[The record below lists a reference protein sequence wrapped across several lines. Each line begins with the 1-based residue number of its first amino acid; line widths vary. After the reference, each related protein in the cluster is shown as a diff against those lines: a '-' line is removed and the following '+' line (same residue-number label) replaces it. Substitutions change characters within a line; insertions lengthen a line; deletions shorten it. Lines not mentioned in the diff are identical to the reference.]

1 MSCIR
6 CSVGLTTEN
15 GSKDQ
20 LTYPLTSDSSH
31 DMLASSHWMRPVM
44 EKANDGLGGDESR
57 HDESETFE
65 LGFVGC
71 TNCPVPLAYFH
82 PFASLTWINKG

>member
-1 MSCIR
+1 
-6 CSVGLTTEN
+6 
-15 GSKDQ
+15 
-20 LTYPLTSDSSH
+20 
-31 DMLASSHWMRPVM
+31 M